1 MKKQKKKFHPWH
13 KPYPPLK
20 PSENIIKERKT
31 ITLIN
36 SAYFSLKDI
45 QTKVDELVSKEN
57 VDPETISFSV
67 DTSLGYYDTME
78 VNVEMHYYF
87 EGPDPKF
94 DQKMAEYKIAYEK
107 YKKEKAQYKINLI
120 EYNKKEEQQF
130 AKNKLKQLE
139 RLKAEEDKLRKLA
152 NS

>member
-1 MKKQKKKFHPWH
+1 
-13 KPYPPLK
+13 
-20 PSENIIKERKT
+20 
-31 ITLIN
+31 
-36 SAYFSLKDI
+36 
-45 QTKVDELVSKEN
+45 
-57 VDPETISFSV
+57 
-67 DTSLGYYDTME
+67 ME